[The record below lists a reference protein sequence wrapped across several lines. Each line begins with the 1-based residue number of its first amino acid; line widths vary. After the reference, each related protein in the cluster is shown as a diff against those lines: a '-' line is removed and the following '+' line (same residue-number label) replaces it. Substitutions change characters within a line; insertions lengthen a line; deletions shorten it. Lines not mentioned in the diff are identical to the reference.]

1 MTLTER
7 KTNPA
12 ITAMLVQTLTEPEM
26 AKATGGDYNWKL
38 IILCNQLGIH
48 DFVPTGEYE
57 YGWFCGKPYRY
68 PLLKCSR
75 CGFRDKGNGER
86 IYL

>member
-12 ITAMLVQTLTEPEM
+12 ITTMFVRTLTEPEM
-26 AKATGGDYNWKL
+26 EKTTGGDYNWKL
-38 IILCNQLGIH
+38 IILCDQLGIH
-48 DFVPTGEYE
+48 DMVRTGEYE
-57 YGWFCGKPYRY
+57 YGYFCGKLYRY

-75 CGFRDKGNGER
+75 CGYRDKGAGEEF
-86 IYL
+86 